1 MTPALAEAARA
12 GGTTFSLLE
21 IGARFVFNKDDVAR
35 PYCLLVKETP
45 RAYRHLVGGRRWTTG
60 AGTTVYRVTAE

>member
-1 MTPALAEAARA
+1 MMASLAEAARA

-21 IGARFVFNKDDVAR
+21 VGARFVFNKDDAAR
-35 PYCLLVKETP
+35 PHCLLVKETP

-60 AGTTVYRVTAE
+60 AGSLVYRVTA